1 MAHVRSS
8 NFETPTARLKLA
20 VRKKPYKLRIARAIK
35 LLYRRNEGVGTW
47 SVEASD
53 GHGRSW
59 TRKFAD
65 ADDHDKADDN
75 SILTFW
81 SAQDK
86 CKSLAHA
93 VRQARAKARR

>member
-1 MAHVRSS
+1 VAHVRSS
-8 NFETPTARLKLA
+8 SFETPTARLKLA
-20 VRKKPYKLRIARAIK
+20 VRKKPYRLRIARGIK

-65 ADDHDKADDN
+65 ADDHDKADES
-75 SILTFW
+75 SILNFW
-81 SAQDK
+81 SAQD
-86 CKSLAHA
+86 
-93 VRQARAKARR
+93 